1 MNKRIKLALAGTVT
15 ALAVAGGSLAAVAA
29 TSTPTPLAPNKL
41 CYNAGGNVLA
51 VHSVCPPKYKT
62 YTLAVGQRGPK
73 GATGARGV
81 TGKTGPQGI
90 QGVQGQPGTNG
101 KDGKN
106 GNGVVWHGT
115 ENLLSLSGPESIA
128 TGGGFV
134 ANSTLV
140 GTITF
145 ASAGYWDIQI
155 SAQTTPKASGDTS
168 QVFPQLFLYNQP
180 KSSSFAG
187 DVLNMSTEDQP
198 DGTNHNSYLNGG
210 ITVFVPAPATKY
222 YVYAF
227 GYDGDMGAGSYTLNY
242 VNMTYTEF
250 ASAS

>member
-1 MNKRIKLALAGTVT
+1 MKKSLKLIISGAVT
-15 ALAVAGGSLAAVAA
+15 AAVLAGGSLAAVAA
-29 TSTPTPLAPNKL
+29 TSQTPVFEPNKL
-41 CYNAGGNVLA
+41 CYNAGGSVIA
-51 VHSVCPPKYKT
+51 VHNVCPPKYKT
-62 YTLAVGQRGPK
+62 YLLAVGQRGPK
-73 GATGARGV
+73 GATGARGA

-90 QGVQGQPGTNG
+90 QGVQGVPG
-101 KDGKN
+101 KDGKD
-106 GNGVVWHGT
+106 GSSGVVWNDT
-115 ENLLSLSGPESIA
+115 VNLLTAPVSVA

-145 ASAGYWDIQI
+145 ATAGYWNIQI

-168 QVFPQLFLYNQP
+168 QIFPQLFLYSQP
-180 KSSSFAG
+180 KSPDFTG

-198 DGTNHNSYLNGG
+198 DGTNHNSYLNGS
-210 ITVFVPAPATKY
+210 ITVFIPDPATKY

-227 GYDGDMGAGSYTLNY
+227 GYDADTGAGSYTLNY

-250 ASAS
+250 KSA

>member
-1 MNKRIKLALAGTVT
+1 MNKRIKLVIAGATT
-15 ALAVAGGSLAAVAA
+15 ALAVGLGGAAAIAA
-29 TSTPTPLAPNKL
+29 TSSGPVLAPNKL
-41 CYNAGGNVLA
+41 CYNAGGSVIA
-51 VHSVCPPKYKT
+51 VHAVCPPKYKT
-62 YTLAVGQRGPK
+62 FVAAVGPRGPK
-73 GATGARGV
+73 GAHGARGA

-90 QGVQGQPGTNG
+90 QGVQGQPGKNG
-101 KDGKN
+101 RD
-106 GNGVVWHGT
+106 GNGVVWNDT
-115 ENLLSLSGPESIA
+115 VNLLSLSGPQSIA

-187 DVLNMSTEDQP
+187 DVLNLSTEDQP
-198 DGTNHNSYLNGG
+198 DGTNHNSYLNGS

-227 GYDGDMGAGSYTLNY
+227 GYDADTGAGSYTLNY